1 MKKSIGERIR
11 KRVLKPLRY
20 RLSVIQLLQTFPLFA
35 ASSAGTYKAKAPLVV
50 QAINQIIPLLRELST
65 MGDVTRDVHPQ
76 STEVFV
82 DGPRISYDKVTQAR
96 QLFNSYGTE
105 KPHPL
110 YALYLHI
117 LSDSKSIK
125 NIFEIG
131 IGTNNLDVVSSMG
144 TVGVPGAS
152 LRAFRDLCPNAQVI
166 GGDID
171 PRIMF
176 EEDRIRTCVLDQT
189 DLAGMQ
195 IELEKFGVLFDL
207 FIDDGLHA
215 PNANLASLI
224 VGLKFTKKGGW
235 VVIEDIPERALEFW
249 QLVSNLL
256 PSQYDVSIFHS
267 TIGSSIGGYIFCV
280 QKN

>member
-1 MKKSIGERIR
+1 MKNSIVKRIH
-11 KRVLKPLRY
+11 KRILNPFRY
-20 RLSVIQLLQTFPLFA
+20 RLSCIHLLQTFPLFA
-35 ASSAGTYKAKAPLVV
+35 ASSAGRYKAKAPLVI
-50 QAINQIIPLLRELST
+50 QAINQIVPLLRELST
-65 MGDVTRDVHPQ
+65 MGSDSREVKPQ
-76 STEVFV
+76 SSDVFV
-82 DGPRISYDKVTQAR
+82 DGSIISYDKVFQVK

-117 LSDSKSIK
+117 LSDSKSIN

-152 LRAFRDLCPNAQVI
+152 LRAFRDLCPNAQII

-176 EEDRIRTCVLDQT
+176 EEDRIRTCILDQT
-189 DLAGMQ
+189 DLVGMQ

-235 VVIEDIPERALEFW
+235 VVIEDIPERALDFW
-249 QLVSNLL
+249 QLVSNIL

-267 TIGSSIGGYIFCV
+267 TFGGYIFCV